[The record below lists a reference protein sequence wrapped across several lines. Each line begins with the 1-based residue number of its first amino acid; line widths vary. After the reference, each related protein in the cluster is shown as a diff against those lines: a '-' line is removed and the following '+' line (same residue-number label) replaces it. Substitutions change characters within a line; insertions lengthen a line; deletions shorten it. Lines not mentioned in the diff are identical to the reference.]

1 MTVVSAAVFITIGGR
16 YDLLKLF
23 RPEAPPTHVVAVIAV
38 AGMASVDGQHW
49 ALHWVS
55 WIGAEHRTGW
65 NFAQL
70 GEKTRK
76 KWERSAAS
84 EVQNWYKILGGSV
97 SC

>member
-49 ALHWVS
+49 ALHWFW
-55 WIGAEHRTGW
+55 WIDAEHRTGW
-65 NFAQL
+65 KFAQF
-70 GEKTRK
+70 GREKREK
-76 KWERSAAS
+76 MGVLRR
-84 EVQNWYKILGGSV
+84 VGGTKF
-97 SC
+97 